1 MPSIPNV
8 RDSSGTIGTTRSPI
22 AGSRTSVLRMR
33 TNAIVV
39 EFSRSPL
46 PSSTVVNG
54 GGVGS
59 GSASAWRA
67 GRLPPSACAAL
78 EQVAELG
85 AVLGRPVEEGARR
98 LLVGELEA
106 EPVADR
112 EPRLL
117 VHRLLLV
124 GDVPALAGLPHPVA
138 LDRLREDH
146 GRLAGRPAR
155 RPRRRRRPSAGR
167 GRRGGAPRSARRSSP
182 RPSRASRGTCRRSA
196 RGRRRRPST

>member
-1 MPSIPNV
+1 
-8 RDSSGTIGTTRSPI
+8 
-22 AGSRTSVLRMR
+22 MR

-59 GSASAWRA
+59 GRLPSCRA
-67 GRLPPSACAAL
+67 GQAP
-78 EQVAELG
+78 AERRTPFEEVPELR
-85 AVLGRPVEEGARR
+85 AVLGGPVEERARR
-98 LLVGELEA
+98 LLVGERKP

-124 GDVPALAGLPHPVA
+124 GDVAALAGHAHPEA

-146 GRLAGRPAR
+146 RRLTGRLHCRGVRGIDLLGVVPTAAKCQICSSLQSATIAR
-155 RPRRRRRPSAGR
+155 VSGYLPKKC
-167 GRRGGAPRSARRSSP
+167 
-182 RPSRASRGTCRRSA
+182 SRT
-196 RGRRRRPST
+196 